1 MTATT
6 KNELQVLTPEQV
18 QSYHER
24 GYVLIDG
31 AVSDA
36 WLRRLQTASDEFV
49 AESRTLKAS
58 NKKLDLDPAHT
69 ADDPRLRRL
78 TSPVEHHPSF
88 AEFTL
93 QGPAAQIALDLL
105 GSPARYHH
113 SKLNYKWS
121 GGGEAVEWH
130 QDIQYWPHTDFTP
143 LTIGVYLND
152 VDDKMGPMGIVP
164 GSHTG
169 ELYNLYAD
177 DDSTWTGSIRTTDLP
192 QINLDSA
199 EYLTG
204 PAGSI
209 TVHNC
214 GCVHGS
220 TPNNSGRVR
229 PLLLQTYSSHDSYPL
244 LGVGANGATGRAS
257 GMLIGGGDPARSL
270 TVGGRTMPAAP
281 DWSRGGYTTIFDVQ
295 QDSKENQTHL
305 RT

>member
-1 MTATT
+1 MTATET
-6 KNELQVLTPEQV
+6 QQPKVLTSDQV
-18 QSYHER
+18 EAYHER
-24 GYVLIDG
+24 GYLLIEG
-31 AVSDA
+31 AVSDT
-36 WLRRLQTASDEFV
+36 WLKRLQAASEEFV
-49 AESRTLKAS
+49 DESRSLTES
-58 NKKLDLDPAHT
+58 TRKLDLDPSHT
-69 ADDPRLRRL
+69 PEDPRLRRL
-78 TSPVEHHPSF
+78 TSPVEHHVVF

-152 VDDKMGPMGIVP
+152 VDDEMGPMGIVP

-177 DDSTWTGSIRTTDLP
+177 DNTTWTGSIRDQDLH
-192 QINLDSA
+192 NVDLASA
-199 EYLTG
+199 EYLKG

-220 TPNNSGRVR
+220 MPNNSGRVR
-229 PLLLQTYSSHDSYPL
+229 PLLLQTYSAHGSYPL
-244 LGVGANGATGRAS
+244 LGVGANGATGRTS
-257 GMLIGGGDPARSL
+257 GFLIGQGDPARSL
-270 TVGGRTMPAAP
+270 TVNGRSMPAAP

-295 QDSKENQTHL
+295 QG
-305 RT
+305 

>member
-1 MTATT
+1 MTATAT
-6 KNELQVLTPEQV
+6 QQPKVLTSDQV
-18 QSYHER
+18 EAYHER
-24 GYVLIDG
+24 GYLLIEG
-31 AVSDA
+31 AVSGT
-36 WLRRLQTASDEFV
+36 WLKRLQAASDEFV
-49 AESRTLKAS
+49 DESRSLTAS
-58 NKKLDLDPAHT
+58 TKKLDLDPAHT
-69 ADDPRLRRL
+69 AQDPRLRRL
-78 TSPVEHHPSF
+78 TSPVEHHATF

-152 VDDKMGPMGIVP
+152 VDDEMGPMGIVP

-177 DDSTWTGSIRTTDLP
+177 DDTTWTGSIRDHDLP
-192 QINLDSA
+192 KIDLGSA
-199 EYLTG
+199 EYLKG

-220 TPNNSGRVR
+220 MPNNSGRVR
-229 PLLLQTYSSHDSYPL
+229 PLLLQTYSAHDSYPL
-244 LGVGANGATGRAS
+244 LGVGANGATGRTS
-257 GMLIGGGDPARSL
+257 GFLIGQGDPARSL
-270 TVGGRTMPAAP
+270 TVNGRSMPAAP

-295 QDSKENQTHL
+295 QDG
-305 RT
+305 

>member
-1 MTATT
+1 MTATAS
-6 KNELQVLTPEQV
+6 NDLRVLSPEQV
-18 QSYHER
+18 SAYHR
-24 GYVLIDG
+24 NGYLLIEG
-31 AVSDA
+31 AVSND
-36 WLRRLQTASDEFV
+36 WLKRLQAASDEFV
-49 AESRTLKAS
+49 DESRTLTES

-69 ADDPRLRRL
+69 PDRPRLRRL
-78 TSPVEHHPSF
+78 TSPVDHHRAF

-93 QGPAAQIALDLL
+93 QGPAASIALDLL

-152 VDDKMGPMGIVP
+152 VDDAMGPMGIVP

-177 DDSTWTGSIRTTDLP
+177 DEITWTGSIRQQDLP
-192 QINLDSA
+192 GVDLDSV
-199 EYLTG
+199 EYLKG

-220 TPNNSGRVR
+220 TPNKSGRVR
-229 PLLLQTYSSHDSYPL
+229 PLLLQTYSAHDSYPL

-257 GMLIGGGDPARSL
+257 GMLIGSGDPARSL
-270 TVGGRTMPAAP
+270 TIDGRTMPAAP

-295 QDSKENQTHL
+295 QDSK
-305 RT
+305 

>member
-1 MTATT
+1 MAATVT
-6 KNELQVLTPEQV
+6 EELRVLTAEQLDR
-18 QSYHER
+18 YRER
-24 GYVLIDG
+24 GYLLVEG
-31 AVSDA
+31 AVSDD
-36 WLRRLQTASDEFV
+36 WLARLRAASDEFV
-49 AESRTLKAS
+49 EESRSLTTS
-58 NKKLDLDPAHT
+58 SKKLDVEPDHT
-69 ADDPRLRRL
+69 AAAPRLRRL
-78 TSPVEHHPSF
+78 TSPVDHHRTF
-88 AEFTL
+88 AEFSL
-93 QGPAAQIALDLL
+93 HGPVAQIALDLL
-105 GSPARYHH
+105 GALARYHH

-121 GGGEAVEWH
+121 DGGEAVEWH

-152 VDDKMGPMGIVP
+152 VDDEMGPMGIVP

-177 DDSTWTGSIRTTDLP
+177 DDTTWTGSIRASDLP
-192 QINLDSA
+192 KIDLSSA
-199 EYLTG
+199 EYLNG

-220 TPNNSGRVR
+220 LPNNSGRVR
-229 PLLLQTYSSHDSYPL
+229 PLLLQTYSAHDSYPL

-257 GMLIGGGDPARSL
+257 GMLIGEGAPARTL

-295 QDSKENQTHL
+295 QDNK
-305 RT
+305 

>member
-1 MTATT
+1 MTATAT
-6 KNELQVLTPEQV
+6 QQPKVLTSDQV
-18 QSYHER
+18 EAYHER
-24 GYVLIDG
+24 GYLLIEG
-31 AVSDA
+31 AVSDT
-36 WLRRLQTASDEFV
+36 WLKRLQAASDEFV
-49 AESRTLKAS
+49 DESRSLTAS
-58 NKKLDLDPAHT
+58 TKKLDLDPAHT
-69 ADDPRLRRL
+69 AQDPRLRRL
-78 TSPVEHHPSF
+78 TSPVEHHATF

-152 VDDKMGPMGIVP
+152 VDDEMGPMGIVP

-177 DDSTWTGSIRTTDLP
+177 DDTTWTGSIRDHDLP
-192 QINLDSA
+192 KIDLGSA
-199 EYLTG
+199 EYLKG

-220 TPNNSGRVR
+220 MPNNSGRVR
-229 PLLLQTYSSHDSYPL
+229 PLLLQTYSAHDSYPL
-244 LGVGANGATGRAS
+244 LGVGANGATGRTS
-257 GMLIGGGDPARSL
+257 GFLIGQGDPARSL
-270 TVGGRTMPAAP
+270 TVNGRSMPAAP

-295 QDSKENQTHL
+295 QG
-305 RT
+305 

>member
-1 MTATT
+1 MTAPARQD
-6 KNELQVLTPEQV
+6 LQLLTNQQV
-18 QSYHER
+18 EAYHQQ
-24 GYVLIDG
+24 GYLMIEG
-31 AVSDA
+31 AVSDD
-36 WLRRLQTASDEFV
+36 WLKRLQAASDESV
-49 AESRTLKAS
+49 KESRTLTAS
-58 NKKLDLDPAHT
+58 TKKLDLDPAHT
-69 ADDPRLRRL
+69 PDSPRLRRL
-78 TSPVEHHPSF
+78 TSPVEHHVTF

-105 GSPARYHH
+105 GAPARYHH

-152 VDDKMGPMGIVP
+152 VDEAMGPMGIVP

-177 DDSTWTGSIRTTDLP
+177 DDTTWTGSIRERDLP
-192 QINLDSA
+192 RIDLDSA
-199 EYLTG
+199 NYLMG

-220 TPNNSGRVR
+220 MPNNSGRVR
-229 PLLLQTYSSHDSYPL
+229 PLLLQTYSAHDSYPL
-244 LGVGANGATGRAS
+244 LGVGANGATGRTS
-257 GMLIGGGDPARSL
+257 GMLIGTGEPARSL
-270 TVGGRTMPAAP
+270 TVDGRTMPAAP

-295 QDSKENQTHL
+295 QDTK
-305 RT
+305 

>member
-1 MTATT
+1 MSATVT
-6 KNELQVLTPEQV
+6 NQLRVLNEDQVAA
-18 QSYHER
+18 YHER
-24 GYVLIDG
+24 GYLLIEG
-31 AVSDA
+31 AVSDD
-36 WLRRLQTASDEFV
+36 WLGRLQAASDEFID
-49 AESRTLKAS
+49 ESRSLTAS
-58 NKKLDLDPAHT
+58 SKKLDLEPDHT

-78 TSPVEHHPSF
+78 TSPVEHHPAF

-93 QGPAAQIALDLL
+93 AGPAADIALDLL

-121 GGGEAVEWH
+121 AGGEAVEWH

-152 VDDKMGPMGIVP
+152 VDDAMGPMGIVP

-169 ELYNLYAD
+169 ELFDLYGD
-177 DDSTWTGSIRTTDLP
+177 DGETWTGSIRSVDLP
-192 QINLDSA
+192 RVDLETV
-199 EYLTG
+199 EYLKG

-220 TPNNSGRVR
+220 MPNNSGRVR
-229 PLLLQTYSSHDSYPL
+229 PLLLQTYSAIDSFPL
-244 LGVGANGATGRAS
+244 LGVGANGATGKAS
-257 GMLIGGGDPARSL
+257 GTLIGDGNPARTL

-295 QDSKENQTHL
+295 QGM
-305 RT
+305 